1 MELEFLSKGVVEV
14 GGGEFFV
21 DLRVE
26 ELIEIAFVAGSSG
39 KNIIS
44 QVINAKNYR

>member
-1 MELEFLSKGVVEV
+1 MELEFLSERVVEV

-26 ELIEIAFVAGSSG
+26 KLVEVALIAGSIG
-39 KNIIS
+39 K
-44 QVINAKNYR
+44 

>member
-14 GGGEFFV
+14 GCGEFFV
-21 DLRVE
+21 DLRVK

-39 KNIIS
+39 KKTIS
-44 QVINAKNYR
+44 QEIFA